1 MFLLI
6 APSGI
11 PIQGIS
17 APGGWR
23 NHLIEKNRVVIPESI
38 EEKMER
44 YDKFVSL
51 FWLSLGL
58 TILFGSYKIGLG
70 RLSHPGGG
78 LFVFV
83 LGMCLSL
90 LALVIFISVCR
101 KKEKVTESVSRLW
114 VGLKWRNP
122 IYLLIS
128 LIIYTLIIT
137 KLGYVFSTILL
148 LVFLFNVIERQK
160 WKVVLFEAIS
170 FTFLSYLVFGVWLQ
184 IRFPRGIFE
193 LLVGL

>member
-1 MFLLI
+1 
-6 APSGI
+6 
-11 PIQGIS
+11 
-17 APGGWR
+17 
-23 NHLIEKNRVVIPESI
+23 
-38 EEKMER
+38 MER

-58 TILFGSYKIGLG
+58 TISFGGYKIGLG
-70 RLSHPGGG
+70 RLSNPGGG

-90 LALVIFISVCR
+90 LALVIFISVCG
-101 KKEKVTESVSRLW
+101 KGGKITESNPRLW

-122 IYLLIS
+122 IYLLIA
-128 LIIYTLIIT
+128 LIIYTSVIT
-137 KLGYVFSTILL
+137 KLGYLLSTTLL

-160 WKVVLFEAIS
+160 WKTVLLGAIS
-170 FTFLSYLVFGVWLQ
+170 STLLSYLVFGVWLQ

-193 LLVGL
+193 NLVGL